1 MADQVAISHDLT
13 QLVDKIKDIN
23 VASLTTVDARG
34 KLHSRPMYT
43 TQSDEDGTLWFFCE
57 KDSEK
62 VQEIRRNPEVNLGY
76 NSQAQDTYVAI
87 TGQAILV
94 NDRQRIQD
102 LWSEGLRGFFPRA
115 PTTPTSRCCAWTLRT
130 ASSGTCPATPCCG
143 PTPTPRPWPPASG
156 TSPAPRSRPRC
167 CRNRPLPSDSKKK
180 RQPLGR
186 LFRGLI
192 SVPPTAWPPPHASRR
207 GIG

>member
-102 LWSEGLRGFFPRA
+102 LWSEGLRGFFPQGSDDPNLTLLRVDIENGEFWDVPSNALLRA
-115 PTTPTSRCCAWTLRT
+115 YAY
-130 ASSGTCPATPCCG
+130 AKAVATGERHQPG
-143 PTPTPRPWPPASG
+143 PEEQAKV
-156 TSPAPRSRPRC
+156 
-167 CRNRPLPSDSKKK
+167 LP
-180 RQPLGR
+180 
-186 LFRGLI
+186 
-192 SVPPTAWPPPHASRR
+192 
-207 GIG
+207 